1 MLTTAHNLVHEEGS
15 PLAIEAA
22 AKPQLIER
30 IFTDQHGRQFR
41 MVFMVA
47 VVDGELKG
55 KLVSVHPISAA
66 SAKLHGTASSGV
78 ICLPTECSIKEGDT
92 LYIQHVAPI
101 VSPYTST
108 EFLINTQPTRAPS
121 FY

>member
-1 MLTTAHNLVHEEGS
+1 MLSIAQKMVYDEDSSLG
-15 PLAIEAA
+15 IEAA
-22 AKPQLIER
+22 AQPQLIER

-47 VVDGELKG
+47 VVNGELKG
-55 KLVSVHPISAA
+55 KLVSVQPISAA
-66 SAKLHGTASSGV
+66 SAKLHGTVSSGV
-78 ICLPTECSIKEGDT
+78 ICLPAECAAKEGDT
-92 LYIQHVAPI
+92 LYVQHVAPI

-121 FY
+121 K